1 MCDFPGQTIPNLFP
15 LLLGMSESFLS
26 EGLPAILVYRGTEV
40 IGNYPNVAEAIVGEG
55 NEIYYDELESFFIDN
70 GILYA
75 TVTRHNT
82 MELLT

>member
-1 MCDFPGQTIPNLFP
+1 
-15 LLLGMSESFLS
+15 MSESFLS

-40 IGNYPNVAEAIVGEG
+40 IGNYPNVAESIVGEG
-55 NEIYYDELESFFIDN
+55 NEIFYDELECFFIDN

-82 MELLT
+82 MEMLK